1 MQLPLSQSI
10 PVPTDQLVFDQQNPR
25 FTPSKKPDG
34 TGDDD
39 IIRFID
45 RTADLSEL
53 TQSMAANGYIKIE
66 PMVVLQCQGQLIV
79 LEGNRRLAAL
89 KCLRGP
95 KLARRAGVKLPKISS
110 KNRASL
116 DEVLIWC
123 VEDRSSAQDLIG
135 FKHINGPHSWDAYA
149 KALFAMRWL
158 EGERAKN
165 SDLSL
170 SDIAQKMGDRHDT
183 LKRMVT
189 AALVI
194 RQADEDGIWSISDR
208 KRKHFSFSHLYT
220 GLSYSEFT
228 DYLGMKCLSRFEDPV
243 KAPVPKK
250 RYRRLSQLLGWL
262 YGNKIEDEEPIIHS
276 QADDLK
282 RLRRVLSNRAAT
294 HQLELTRKLD
304 EAVTTATPRSEL
316 FARSVYQAEQ
326 GLSAALQN
334 QSGFD
339 TNYQSELVDTLKSIQ
354 NNVES
359 LVLIIEKK
367 GDGRGQSEVPI
378 G

>member
-95 KLARRAGVKLPKISS
+95 KLARQAGVKLPKISS

-149 KALFAMRWL
+149 KALFAMHWL
-158 EGERAKN
+158 EGERAKG

-170 SDIAQKMGDRHDT
+170 SDIAQKWGIAT
-183 LKRMVT
+183 
-189 AALVI
+189 I
-194 RQADEDGIWSISDR
+194 RLNAW
-208 KRKHFSFSHLYT
+208 
-220 GLSYSEFT
+220 
-228 DYLGMKCLSRFEDPV
+228 
-243 KAPVPKK
+243 
-250 RYRRLSQLLGWL
+250 
-262 YGNKIEDEEPIIHS
+262 
-276 QADDLK
+276 
-282 RLRRVLSNRAAT
+282 
-294 HQLELTRKLD
+294 
-304 EAVTTATPRSEL
+304 
-316 FARSVYQAEQ
+316 
-326 GLSAALQN
+326 
-334 QSGFD
+334 
-339 TNYQSELVDTLKSIQ
+339 
-354 NNVES
+354 
-359 LVLIIEKK
+359 
-367 GDGRGQSEVPI
+367 
-378 G
+378 